1 MCVAVENAK
10 GSSYFDAELERR
22 CMIGHTNPTSKQTD
36 DVIRY
41 KLLDSAVPK
50 SFMTTMTDDEIE
62 GLKQHIVN
70 AIGRRDDEN
79 AMEIR
84 NPCAPFISEAIPSLF
99 PVARSKVQYLLKV
112 INSVGRF
119 YPDEI
124 MKVEKDGVTY
134 GLLNPKHTW
143 LGLRIYLNSFV
154 NECLHMPSHG
164 TDLLK
169 LFPDT
174 RIDKFG
180 LAGSDIVKMTS
191 REIRTAAKRAGL
203 PFTKLDP
210 ILTGLIMT
218 GFLEEK
224 EEDGKKFYYKSPLL
238 KTPESKIKWNDLISE
253 TKAFVREHWP
263 EVAEEY
269 IERFCNDVT
278 AVDPFTGEEVLITAD
293 ASDAGSIEIVAG
305 EFPEFFRCKE
315 DYEWV
320 KDNDWDEVSFL
331 LNAKGDYGKEEIKT
345 ITSWKR
351 S

>member
-1 MCVAVENAK
+1 
-10 GSSYFDAELERR
+10 
-22 CMIGHTNPTSKQTD
+22 
-36 DVIRY
+36 
-41 KLLDSAVPK
+41 
-50 SFMTTMTDDEIE
+50 
-62 GLKQHIVN
+62 
-70 AIGRRDDEN
+70 
-79 AMEIR
+79 
-84 NPCAPFISEAIPSLF
+84 
-99 PVARSKVQYLLKV
+99 
-112 INSVGRF
+112 
-119 YPDEI
+119 
-124 MKVEKDGVTY
+124 
-134 GLLNPKHTW
+134 
-143 LGLRIYLNSFV
+143 
-154 NECLHMPSHG
+154 MPSHG

-238 KTPESKIKWNDLISE
+238 KTPESKIKWNDLISD
-253 TKAFVREHWP
+253 TKDFAREHWP

-278 AVDPFTGEEVLITAD
+278 AVDPFTGEDVLITAD
-293 ASDAGSIEIVAG
+293 ASSAGSIEIVGG
-305 EFPEFFRCKE
+305 EFPEFFKCKE

-320 KDNDWDEVSFL
+320 KDNDWDEVTFL

-345 ITSWKR
+345 ITSWKH